1 MIKRLID
8 LIHDIFP
15 IYLEP
20 LDVSV
25 PPDMQHL
32 LSELDEISE

>member
-1 MIKRLID
+1 MIRRLID
-8 LIHDIFP
+8 LILDIFP

-32 LSELDEISE
+32 LDQLDE